1 MATSSKQRDS
11 IEQQTS
17 TKDSVIPRVTC
28 CETEWQTP
36 AISHKYQRKT
46 ERRPST
52 ADSGDTALGTSC
64 SESTDDFC
72 CSSES
77 SSFKP
82 IRLQSIIPTAHV
94 MPSTSSN
101 MPSNLHSMGNPVF
114 NSTSLRP
121 SVPSEARD
129 EKFGT
134 KCSLSKFNG
143 VDVSSFETRSSKMED
158 SSASMR
164 ALPIDSTNLCRSGLN
179 LLDYSLYPNVEH
191 LRLEEKVQ
199 KFEAPHVEPTLNQ
212 SAFLDT
218 ICSEPKY
225 RFQESVKN
233 ETPHNISGT
242 GDEDK
247 CISYDMTFKSLPES
261 KSVPV
266 GTAQLGSR
274 PCLHPNGGGGS
285 IPEGLH
291 TFQGQQTLW
300 APIGSREQMHGKH
313 LNFRSNDRPCDLT
326 TWQQQQLESLRLQV
340 QQMQVLNHGSQQCP
354 TLYPF
359 AHHEPNK
366 WDPLIKANESLLK
379 EKELVIERQKQQ
391 ICQLEQ
397 KMRESELQMHSA
409 LLGRAVPLSDVCILR
424 LQESL
429 RENAFLRAHYVEH
442 TEALGNE
449 KLEIEKKLAAAEV
462 EIRQLNESLKENAQ
476 KHSDDMKRMEEKVR
490 GRDKHI
496 NNLKRKCQKEAEQNR
511 EKQQRVETLERYLAD
526 LPTLDDYQ
534 KQSRQ
539 LKDSEMKVEVL
550 QSTVQDLEAK
560 LGEAHAHCKEK
571 DTILENQKQKEMEL
585 VSTVHSLQ
593 EKVAKCLEDGV
604 RLPILDVEKLKCE
617 SNNLKGDYERAIKII
632 DKQQKKTEQLSSQ
645 IQALEER
652 VTQEEGTSQ
661 GLREELSGKE
671 NESHLLR
678 KAMKELSAQNQE
690 LIEKNLTLQEQLGQ
704 VDQNKQLPSECVQLT
719 EKLHRELARSLRDLQ
734 AICSILTQRTQGKDP
749 NLSLLLG
756 IQSMHYTS
764 AEEGDWQSVEQLTKK
779 LAEVRQLGRDID
791 ELRTMISDRYAQDMG
806 DNCITQ

>member
-1 MATSSKQRDS
+1 MATSSKHRDS

-17 TKDSVIPRVTC
+17 IKDSDIQRAGY

-36 AISHKYQRKT
+36 ALAQKCQRKT

-72 CSSES
+72 CPSES

-82 IRLQSIIPTAHV
+82 IRSQSIIPTAHV

-101 MPSNLHSMGNPVF
+101 MPSNLHPMGNPVF
-114 NSTSLRP
+114 SSI
-121 SVPSEARD
+121 SVQPNVASDARE
-129 EKFGT
+129 EKFG
-134 KCSLSKFNG
+134 KCSSLSKLNG
-143 VDVSSFETRSSKMED
+143 VDVSSFETMSSKMED

-164 ALPIDSTNLCRSGLN
+164 ALPIGSTNLCRSGLN
-179 LLDYSLYPNVEH
+179 LLDYSSYPNVEH
-191 LRLEEKVQ
+191 LRLGETVQ
-199 KFEAPHVEPTLNQ
+199 KFETPHVEPTLNQ

-218 ICSEPKY
+218 ICSDPKY
-225 RFQESVKN
+225 RFQGYVKS
-233 ETPHNISGT
+233 EAPHNINGA
-242 GDEDK
+242 GDKDN
-247 CISYDMTFKSLPES
+247 CSSYDMTFKSLPES
-261 KSVPV
+261 KSVPA
-266 GTAQLGSR
+266 GTAQLGPR
-274 PCLHPNGGGGS
+274 PCLQPNGGGGS
-285 IPEGLH
+285 VPEGLH
-291 TFQGQQTLW
+291 TLQGQQTLW
-300 APIGSREQMHGKH
+300 APIGLREQMHGKQ
-313 LNFRSNDRPCDLT
+313 LNFRSKDRPCDLT
-326 TWQQQQLESLRLQV
+326 TWQQQQLENLRLQV
-340 QQMQVLNHGSQQCP
+340 EQMQVLNHGSQQYP
-354 TLYPF
+354 TFYPY

-366 WDPLIKANESLLK
+366 WDPLIKANENLLK

-449 KLEIEKKLAAAEV
+449 KSEMEKKLATAEV
-462 EIRQLNESLKENAQ
+462 EIRRLNESLRENTQ

-511 EKQQRVETLERYLAD
+511 EKQQRIETLERYLAD

-539 LKDSEMKVEVL
+539 LKDAEMQSELL
-550 QSTVQDLEAK
+550 QSTMQDLEAK
-560 LGEAHAHCKEK
+560 LGEARAHCREK
-571 DTILENQKQKEMEL
+571 DNILENQKQKEMEL
-585 VSTVHSLQ
+585 VSTVHGLQ

-617 SNNLKGDYERAIKII
+617 SNNLKGDYERAMKII
-632 DKQQKKTEQLSSQ
+632 DKQQKKMEQLASQ
-645 IQALEER
+645 IQVLEER
-652 VTQEEGTSQ
+652 VVQEEGTSQ

-671 NESHLLR
+671 NGSQLLR

-704 VDQNKQLPSECVQLT
+704 LDQNKQLPLECMQLS
-719 EKLHRELARSLRDLQ
+719 EKLHRELARSLHDLQ
-734 AICSILTQRTQGKDP
+734 AICNILTQRTQGKDP

-756 IQSMHYTS
+756 IQCKHPI
-764 AEEGDWQSVEQLTKK
+764 
-779 LAEVRQLGRDID
+779 R
-791 ELRTMISDRYAQDMG
+791 
-806 DNCITQ
+806 